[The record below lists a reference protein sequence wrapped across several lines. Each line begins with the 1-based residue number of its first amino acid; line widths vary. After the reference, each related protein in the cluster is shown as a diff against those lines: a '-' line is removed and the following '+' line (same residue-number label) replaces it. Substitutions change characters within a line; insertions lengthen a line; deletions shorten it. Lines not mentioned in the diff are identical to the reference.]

1 MYGVGLGGLD
11 GAAWPSKTVGPDG
24 RRTWF
29 HWPGF
34 GQQRARRRSHTSP
47 RWRCLRPV
55 TTGSRSLR
63 QPLHSV
69 TSPATLAHNNSFK
82 PNALRYTNNMA
93 DKACHVVGSTKHVGL
108 PQELRPTRS
117 VHGSRSLQKRWRD
130 HKCRR
135 PHVMERGGLHQR
147 G

>member
-69 TSPATLAHNNSFK
+69 TSPATLRSEEHTSELQSLMRISYDVLCLNKKKNN
-82 PNALRYTNNMA
+82 TNNQRTYSIK
-93 DKACHVVGSTKHVGL
+93 DY
-108 PQELRPTRS
+108 RPTS
-117 VHGSRSLQKRWRD
+117 IFTS
-130 HKCRR
+130 
-135 PHVMERGGLHQR
+135 
-147 G
+147 

>member
-1 MYGVGLGGLD
+1 MYGVGRGGVD
-11 GAAWPSKTVGPDG
+11 GAAWPSKTVGPYG

-29 HWPGF
+29 HWRGV

-93 DKACHVVGSTKHVGL
+93 DKACHVVGSTTHVGL
-108 PQELRPTRS
+108 DRKS
-117 VHGSRSLQKRWRD
+117 VVLGKSMSVQIDIGVRHIIKT
-130 HKCRR
+130 
-135 PHVMERGGLHQR
+135 
-147 G
+147 

>member
-1 MYGVGLGGLD
+1 MRISDWSSDVCSSDLFAQALMYGVGLGGLD

-69 TSPATLAHNNSFK
+69 TSTATLAHNTSFK
-82 PNALRYTNNMA
+82 PNALRYRSEETT
-93 DKACHVVGSTKHVGL
+93 S
-108 PQELRPTRS
+108 ELQ
-117 VHGSRSLQKRWRD
+117 SL
-130 HKCRR
+130 
-135 PHVMERGGLHQR
+135 
-147 G
+147 

>member
-63 QPLHSV
+63 QPRSEEH
-69 TSPATLAHNNSFK
+69 TS
-82 PNALRYTNNMA
+82 
-93 DKACHVVGSTKHVGL
+93 
-108 PQELRPTRS
+108 ELQSLMRIS
-117 VHGSRSLQKRWRD
+117 YAVFCLKKKKKYNSLQKND
-130 HKCRR
+130 K
-135 PHVMERGGLHQR
+135 
-147 G
+147 